1 MLYGQFVDGNSL
13 CSSRISSWP
22 RPSVSIVLQTGYA
35 CAREAPPSGAIA
47 SALHALTLLIARQ
60 VTHEL
65 ESLDGSIDYHV
76 VPPLC
81 P

>member
-1 MLYGQFVDGNSL
+1 MAPSKRLDRAADGL
-13 CSSRISSWP
+13 CLRP
-22 RPSVSIVLQTGYA
+22 RSPTLWRHRQ
-35 CAREAPPSGAIA
+35 P
-47 SALHALTLLIARQ
+47 LHALTLLIARQ

>member
-1 MLYGQFVDGNSL
+1 
-13 CSSRISSWP
+13 
-22 RPSVSIVLQTGYA
+22 VLQTGYA

-76 VPPLC
+76 VPPPC